1 MHLLASIAI
10 VGAGLFSFVHDAIT
24 GMTYPNSCCSERDCK
39 PVLCEELVETPTGW
53 LYIPTGNHFTPAQVL
68 PSEDRHCH
76 VCLGGILGQTVK
88 RSICAFILSGV

>member
-10 VGAGLFSFVHDAIT
+10 VGAGLFLIPIHSW
-24 GMTYPNSCCSERDCK
+24 YPNSCCSERDCK

-88 RSICAFILSGV
+88 RSICAFILNGV